1 MFELLK
7 KRIESKAYK
16 LEKTLD
22 LIDEMR
28 VKEKI
33 TKEEADEL
41 YEFARTN
48 AVAENSYAPLQKQLN
63 YLAERLI
70 KAENE
75 IAELKAIINKEEPTE
90 PVEEYPTYKQPQ
102 NALDTYKIG
111 DKVTYQGKRYICKL
125 DNCVWTPDKYPQAWE
140 LVEEI
145 PEEFFEELSDEL
157 EDNTK
162 ENVESEG

>member
-48 AVAENSYAPLQKQLN
+48 AVAENSYNIQKQLDN
-63 YLAERLI
+63 IFTRLEALENKD
-70 KAENE
+70 KAEGTE
-75 IAELKAIINKEEPTE
+75 E
-90 PVEEYPTYKQPQ
+90 PVEEYPEYKQPTGSHDSY
-102 NALDTYKIG
+102 NTG
-111 DKVTYQGKRYICKL
+111 DKITDNGKKYICKM
-125 DNCVWTPDKYPQAWE
+125 DNCVWSPDTYPDAWE
-140 LVEEI
+140 EVVETEQ
-145 PEEFFEELSDEL
+145 ETTE
-157 EDNTK
+157 
-162 ENVESEG
+162 ENVEVEAE

>member
-33 TKEEADEL
+33 TKEEADKL

-48 AVAENSYAPLQKQLN
+48 AVAENSYEPLQEQLN

-75 IAELKAIINKEEPTE
+75 IAKLKAIINKEEPTE
-90 PVEEYPTYKQPQ
+90 PVEEYPEYKQPQ
-102 NALDTYKIG
+102 NALDTYKTG

-125 DNCVWTPDKYPQAWE
+125 DNCVWTPDEYPQGWE
-140 LVEEI
+140 EVIETE
-145 PEEFFEELSDEL
+145 
-157 EDNTK
+157 
-162 ENVESEG
+162 ENVEVEE

>member
-33 TKEEADEL
+33 TKEEADKL

-48 AVAENSYAPLQKQLN
+48 AVAENSYNIQKQLDN
-63 YLAERLI
+63 IFTRLE
-70 KAENE
+70 ALENKDK
-75 IAELKAIINKEEPTE
+75 IEEPTE
-90 PVEEYPTYKQPQ
+90 QEEYPAFVQPTGSH
-102 NALDTYKIG
+102 DSYKID
-111 DKVTYQGKRYICKL
+111 DKIIYNGKKYICKM
-125 DNCVWTPDKYPQAWE
+125 DNCVWGPAVYPDAWE
-140 LVEEI
+140 EVIEEAEQETTEEKVEM
-145 PEEFFEELSDEL
+145 EE
-157 EDNTK
+157 
-162 ENVESEG
+162 